1 MDDFGSGYSSL
12 NYLSVLDID
21 ELKIDKSFVDQ
32 IANNERIEIMLESI
46 IALASSYH
54 LNVVAEGVETKKQFL
69 KLMVLGCNEIQGFYF
84 SKPEPL

>member
-1 MDDFGSGYSSL
+1 
-12 NYLSVLDID
+12 
-21 ELKIDKSFVDQ
+21 
-32 IANNERIEIMLESI
+32 MLESI